1 MAVLYLAGEQVEV
14 TVTEPH
20 RINEL
25 LDEAEA
31 MLRQTS
37 QRVAGILITRHE
49 PGRYTL
55 TWSDAVP
62 FGETR
67 EQIL

>member
-1 MAVLYLAGEQVEV
+1 M
-14 TVTEPH
+14 TEPH
-20 RINEL
+20 RIDEL

-37 QRVAGILITRHE
+37 QRVAGILMTRHE

-55 TWSDAVP
+55 TLSDSVP

-67 EQIL
+67 EQIVS

>member
-1 MAVLYLAGEQVEV
+1 MAGEHVEV
-14 TVTEPH
+14 VVTEPR
-20 RINEL
+20 RIDEL

-37 QRVAGILITRHE
+37 QRVAGILMTRHE

-55 TWSDAVP
+55 TLSDSVP

-67 EQIL
+67 EQIVS

>member
-1 MAVLYLAGEQVEV
+1 MLCLAGEHVEV
-14 TVTEPH
+14 IVTEPH
-20 RINEL
+20 RIDEL

-37 QRVAGILITRHE
+37 QRVAGILMTRHE

-55 TWSDAVP
+55 TLSDSVP

-67 EQIL
+67 EQIVS